1 MPGKVLLDTNIV
13 IALFSGEKA
22 ISEHLAGAE
31 VAVPSIV
38 LGELYYGARKS
49 GRTAQNLTRID
60 HFATSVSVVG
70 CDAVAAQYY
79 GRIKDRL
86 RSKGSPIPE
95 NDIWIAAVAQQFGL
109 PLASRDEHFNQVDD
123 LILERW

>member
-31 VAVPSIV
+31 VVVPSIV

-95 NDIWIAAVAQQFGL
+95 NDIWIAHPGS
-109 PLASRDEHFNQVDD
+109 PPKSRKVGGD
-123 LILERW
+123 LRSGVWHGQETVP